1 MSKLGV
7 ITGLKFEADIIRR
20 AALHLKHQ
28 HPHYASVAGNQ
39 EQSYEKAKEFVAGGA
54 KALISFGIAG
64 GLTDDVPVG
73 TLILATE
80 VYCGEGGVY
89 KTDKVWREGLEGVLK
104 SELALVTGP
113 VISLPYAL
121 ETEDQKRKAHSDTGA
136 FGVDMES
143 FGVAKAAFELK
154 VPFIV
159 IRAVSDAA
167 ADTLPACVV
176 PAMGKGG
183 EIKIG
188 PVLKGIAGKPSD
200 IPHLIGFGLKTR
212 KANAT
217 LRRVSFLGLP
227 HFGLRG

>member
-1 MSKLGV
+1 MTKLGV

-20 AALHLKHQ
+20 AAQKLNHD

-39 EQSYEKAKEFVAGGA
+39 DRSFEAAKAFVKAGA
-54 KALISFGIAG
+54 KGLISFGIAG
-64 GLTDDVPVG
+64 GLTGEVPVG
-73 TLILATE
+73 TLILASE
-80 VYCGEGGVY
+80 VYCGKGGVY
-89 KTDKVWREGLEGVLK
+89 KTDETWRKDLEEVLK
-104 SELALVTGP
+104 SEISAVTGP
-113 VISLPYAL
+113 MISLPHAL
-121 ETEDQKRKAHSDTGA
+121 ESEDQKRGAHTDTGA

-143 FGVAKAAFELK
+143 FGVAKAAKEMK

-159 IRAVSDAA
+159 IRAVSDGA

-176 PAMGKGG
+176 PAMGKDG

-188 PVLKGIAGKPSD
+188 PILKSIAANPGD

-227 HFGLRG
+227 LFGFRG